1 MVAKGGYSWDMRA
14 MRVIAGFLVL
24 SLAGCGLTPA
34 PTDEPAN
41 KSTADATNRSAKRGD
56 VVTRSLD
63 DVQRYWTGEFPEI
76 SGGKKFQPVEGGF
89 HPYTKS
95 SPPLECGGQ
104 QAGYQP
110 NAFYCPDGDYIAW
123 DAQVLIP
130 QLQEQFGPLLVG
142 VVMAHEYG
150 HAVQTRLGNTD
161 QATVV
166 LEQQADCF
174 AGSWL
179 ADVQAGHSTA
189 FEKPTAEQLDNT
201 VAGILMLRDQPG
213 TPAVAEGA
221 HGNAF
226 DRIRAF
232 QEGVPGSDEMRVL
245 QRGKPAGHRGAVQH
259 RAGGGE
265 RRGSSVRGRG
275 EPARPGRPELLDAD
289 LPGDRRRPAVAGG
302 AGGGRELGAGL

>member
-1 MVAKGGYSWDMRA
+1 MVAKGGYSSDMRA

-24 SLAGCGLTPA
+24 SLAGCGLTPG

-123 DAQVLIP
+123 D
-130 QLQEQFGPLLVG
+130 
-142 VVMAHEYG
+142 
-150 HAVQTRLGNTD
+150 
-161 QATVV
+161 
-166 LEQQADCF
+166 
-174 AGSWL
+174 
-179 ADVQAGHSTA
+179 
-189 FEKPTAEQLDNT
+189 
-201 VAGILMLRDQPG
+201 
-213 TPAVAEGA
+213 
-221 HGNAF
+221 
-226 DRIRAF
+226 
-232 QEGVPGSDEMRVL
+232 
-245 QRGKPAGHRGAVQH
+245 
-259 RAGGGE
+259 
-265 RRGSSVRGRG
+265 
-275 EPARPGRPELLDAD
+275 
-289 LPGDRRRPAVAGG
+289 
-302 AGGGRELGAGL
+302 